1 MFAYL
6 AFAYSCIT
14 GKNKALLSERLQE
27 TKKKETTE
35 KQRNFQMAICAV
47 VTFSSPFTPTTFV
60 AAKRCSFCR
69 AQVEVLKIASA
80 IRERLQRGS

>member
-14 GKNKALLSERLQE
+14 GKNKALLSERLE
-27 TKKKETTE
+27 EKKETTE

-47 VTFSSPFTPTTFV
+47 VTFSSPCTPTTFV
-60 AAKRCSFCR
+60 VAKRCSFCR
-69 AQVEVLKIASA
+69 AQVEVLKIARA

>member
-27 TKKKETTE
+27 KKETTE

-69 AQVEVLKIASA
+69 AQVEVLKIGRV

>member
-27 TKKKETTE
+27 KKETTE

-69 AQVEVLKIASA
+69 AQVEVLKIARA

>member
-1 MFAYL
+1 MND
-6 AFAYSCIT
+6 C
-14 GKNKALLSERLQE
+14 
-27 TKKKETTE
+27 KKKEKETTE

-47 VTFSSPFTPTTFV
+47 VTFSSAFTPTTFV

-69 AQVEVLKIASA
+69 AQVEVLNIARA